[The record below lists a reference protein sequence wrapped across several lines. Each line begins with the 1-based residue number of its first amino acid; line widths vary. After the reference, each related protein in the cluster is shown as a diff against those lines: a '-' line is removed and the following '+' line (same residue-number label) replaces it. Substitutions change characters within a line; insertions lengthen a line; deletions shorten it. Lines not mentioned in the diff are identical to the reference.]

1 MTNKDKIK
9 AFINEN
15 AKYKVGR
22 TVYFFDHGKI
32 CMATITGIS
41 IDCCYWDFV
50 YYGGKWDTPLG
61 RESKLYGSL
70 DGARNARCAELGS
83 ELGRLSSVTEDDV
96 VLWSDCEDELEDECE
111 EGPGRD

>member
-15 AKYKVGR
+15 AKYKVGQ
-22 TVYFFDHGKI
+22 TVYFYDRGRI

-50 YYGGKWDTPLG
+50 YYGGKWDSPL
-61 RESKLYGSL
+61 RLESELYGSFS
-70 DGARNARCAELGS
+70 DACKARC
-83 ELGRLSSVTEDDV
+83 V
-96 VLWSDCEDELEDECE
+96 ELEHELARMAALNKDDAALWDDCDE
-111 EGPGRD
+111 